1 MSLAPVLPSYIR
13 VAASNLSDEELA
25 YIVDMIK
32 MTEDIAAVPGWS
44 YHTCKRL
51 DAVFTD
57 AAQRRGI
64 GDGVKTVNQ
73 IIDLRS

>member
-1 MSLAPVLPSYIR
+1 MSLSPVLPSYIR
-13 VAASNLSDEELA
+13 VAASNLSD
-25 YIVDMIK
+25 VDMIK